1 MGLETYPGVKPGQE
15 REKGSKKPDFGRP
28 SIMNVPLIFK
38 ALSIQIFFALDLR
51 TTDKL

>member
-1 MGLETYPGVKPGQE
+1 MGLETCPGVKPGQE

-28 SIMNVPLIFK
+28 SFVNVPLNFQSSVHLNFS
-38 ALSIQIFFALDLR
+38 ASDLR